1 MPDSEDKGLVDGSI
15 AAKAVIDPVTG
26 ANQPPPLAGDP
37 RRQAAPSIRGTVYQ
51 AWWSIDA
58 WLRLTDDNTVIYL
71 EGAEDF
77 DVVREDGGA
86 IAAQIRNT
94 SQPISL
100 GTQKARQALEAFWKV
115 ACVEPHRRVD
125 LHYLTSSPAA
135 LEMDSDFGGI
145 TGIEAW
151 RIARTDREMA
161 SRIGKSEAASALGA
175 FLRGSGP
182 EAELI
187 SHSQDL
193 ARAHAHAHAH
203 DRLDIDLFAIQA

>member
-15 AAKAVIDPVTG
+15 AAKAAIDPVTG
-26 ANQPPPLAGDP
+26 SNQPPPLAGDP
-37 RRQAAPSIRGTVYQ
+37 RWQAVPSIRGTVYQ

-77 DVVREDGGA
+77 DVVRKDGGA
-86 IAAQIRNT
+86 VAAQIRNT

-115 ACVEPHRRVD
+115 ACDEPYRRVD

-161 SRIGKSEAASALGA
+161 SRIARYLAGKLEATSALGA

-187 SHSQDL
+187 SYSQDL
-193 ARAHAHAHAH
+193 ARAHA
-203 DRLDIDLFAIQA
+203 

>member
-1 MPDSEDKGLVDGSI
+1 
-15 AAKAVIDPVTG
+15 
-26 ANQPPPLAGDP
+26 
-37 RRQAAPSIRGTVYQ
+37 
-51 AWWSIDA
+51 
-58 WLRLTDDNTVIYL
+58 VIYL

-77 DVVREDGGA
+77 DVVRKDGGA

-161 SRIGKSEAASALGA
+161 SRIAHYLTGKSEAASALGA

-187 SHSQDL
+187 SHSQD
-193 ARAHAHAHAH
+193 
-203 DRLDIDLFAIQA
+203 